1 MGKSRSAIRWAARGA
16 LMMGLLLGLLLPTA
30 ALASPAQAMPG
41 SEKWVRVYTVRPG
54 DMLSAI
60 AMRYGVTVEALM
72 QANNL
77 RNPNKI
83 VVGQE
88 LIIPEAETGMP
99 MDGPGTGGPQC
110 AERYVVRR
118 GETLSGIAWAY
129 GLDEYTLAR
138 ANGIYDLNEVY
149 VGQQLCI
156 PGQGQPAMEPQR
168 PAQPVQPV
176 QPMPQPQKPVM
187 EQPQQP
193 MEEPMGPQRPM
204 MEQPEQPMDGPQR
217 PMDGPERPRDMD
229 RDMDRDREH
238 GQDKDGGPKR
248 PMGSDEFWK
257 GSYFKDKYFSEFV
270 EERQD
275 KEIRFNWYT
284 GRPFDG
290 MPEDRF
296 SVRWEKLEYFKDGW
310 YRFTAVADDGVR
322 VYVDDQ
328 LIIDGWKIQPAIE
341 YKGEIFLREGTH
353 KLAVEYYEEAEDAQ
367 ISVTWEGIRR

>member
-1 MGKSRSAIRWAARGA
+1 MQAKEYDMGKSRSAMRRAARVA

-30 ALASPAQAMPG
+30 ALASPAQPMPG

-60 AMRYGVTVEALM
+60 AMRYGVTIEALM

-88 LIIPEAETGMP
+88 LIIPEADMGMP
-99 MDGPGTGGPQC
+99 MDGPSVGGPQC
-110 AERYVVRR
+110 ADRYIVRR

-129 GLDEYTLAR
+129 GLDEYALAR

-168 PAQPVQPV
+168 PAQPM
-176 QPMPQPQKPVM
+176 QPMPQPQKPMV
-187 EQPQQP
+187 EQ
-193 MEEPMGPQRPM
+193 PQRPM
-204 MEQPEQPMDGPQR
+204 EPSMDGPQR

-229 RDMDRDREH
+229 RDMDRDRDRERDRDH
-238 GQDKDGGPKR
+238 ERGKDGGPKR

-296 SVRWEKLEYFKDGW
+296 SIRWEKLEYFKDGW

-328 LIIDGWKIQPAIE
+328 LIIDGWKIQPATE

>member
-248 PMGSDEFWK
+248 SMGSDEFWK

-328 LIIDGWKIQPAIE
+328 LIIDGWKIQPATE

>member
-328 LIIDGWKIQPAIE
+328 LIIDGWKIQPATE